1 MAQDIGLLL
10 RGLGAAVSN
19 QVPQFRQQMAQ
30 EQEAQMRQ
38 QEFQAQQEQRM
49 RQGEMQNF
57 EWTRSLQAAGYQDA
71 LALTE
76 LLKPETLNVEGA
88 LGLLEDRMALMDQ
101 MDMKIPNDPT
111 RMIYD
116 NLRRYAGSGDPAAF
130 STARN
135 TAAALVVQGVSR
147 GDIKLP
153 EAVAPKPISAS
164 NIQMTTDGPM
174 VPMQQADGTIK
185 MVPAPFTPVEAEKPE
200 RKFATDRY
208 GVARY
213 IDTGEPVFD
222 LAALA
227 GGSVAGLPAGQQTGG
242 NILQEGEPPE
252 FASMPPDVL
261 VEQRAKR
268 QKAESEITAA
278 QQTRALDLRSRFE
291 SLEPVALYENRLG
304 QMQTIISAVEPSSGP
319 SEELQANIED
329 GLAPETA
336 LDASSDI
343 SLIFA
348 FMKMLDPTSVVREGE
363 FATAQNSGGI
373 EDQIRNVYNRLR
385 SGQRL
390 TPEQRAN
397 FVRRA
402 YRIYKGSESQ
412 YTNAIQRQA
421 ATAKQFNVPEE
432 LTYFDLR
439 PSDQFNIDSVIETIR
454 SQDEPASNGKTFF
467 QQFTE
472 FRNR

>member
-19 QVPQFRQQMAQ
+19 QVPQFRQQMMADQ
-30 EQEAQMRQ
+30 ENQMRQ

-49 RQGEMQNF
+49 RQDEMQNF
-57 EWTRSLQAAGYQDA
+57 ERLRTLQAAGYQDA

-76 LLKPETLNVEGA
+76 LLKPESLNVEGA

-135 TAAALVVQGVSR
+135 TAGALVVQGVAR

-153 EAVAPKPISAS
+153 EAAAPKALSEANIIQTADGPIAVLQQSDGTFRRVPLDYTPAPKP
-164 NIQMTTDGPM
+164 
-174 VPMQQADGTIK
+174 
-185 MVPAPFTPVEAEKPE
+185 EAERRFTK
-200 RKFATDRY
+200 DRY
-208 GVARY
+208 GVDRY
-213 IDTGEPVFD
+213 IDTGEPVLD

-227 GGSVAGLPAGQQTGG
+227 GGNIPGLPAAQQAGG
-242 NILQEGEPPE
+242 NVLQPGEPPE

-261 VEQRAKR
+261 EAERAKR
-268 QKAESEITAA
+268 KKAESEITAA
-278 QQTRALDLRSRFE
+278 QQTLGLNLRTRFE
-291 SLEPVALYENRLG
+291 SLEPVALYTNRLG
-304 QMQTIISAVEPSSGP
+304 QMQTIISAVEPSTGP
-319 SEELQANIED
+319 SEELQASIED
-329 GLAPETA
+329 GLAPASA
-336 LDASSDI
+336 LEAASDI
-343 SLIFA
+343 ALIFA

-373 EDQIRNVYNRLR
+373 DDQLRNVYNKLR
-385 SGQRL
+385 DGQFL

-402 YRIYKGSESQ
+402 YRIYRGSETQ
-412 YTNAIQRQA
+412 YANAIQQQV

-439 PSDQFNIDSVIETIR
+439 PADQFNIDSVIENIR
-454 SQDEPASNGKTFF
+454 SQEPPPSRGKTFF
-467 QQFTE
+467 QLFNE
-472 FRNR
+472 IRNR